1 MNLSSVIACSK
12 LLKGTSDPR
21 VLEQACGILRN
32 LSTNNM
38 AAGQICNEGAVDA
51 ITALLKNEDAKVVEQ
66 AAGTLRNVSANKDL
80 RAAIVQA
87 GALPLLIDL
96 LSHVDEKV
104 QEQAVLHCAI
114 FQTLSNNHD
123 FIINQRTKY
132 IPSPLVR
139 NPQNQ
144 NPFST
149 VVMESR
155 LCLLLATAAFV
166 ACPALWWHRARRQV
180 EQRARGLASPR

>member
-1 MNLSSVIACSK
+1 MHSSSLLSSSLTFHSQVKLMNLSSVIACSK
-12 LLKGTSDPR
+12 LLTSDPR

-38 AAGQICNEGAVDA
+38 AAGQICNEGAVEA
-51 ITALLKNEDAKVVEQ
+51 TTALLKNEDAKVVEQ

-104 QEQAVLHCAI
+104 QEQAGVALHN
-114 FQTLSNNHD
+114 LSD
-123 FIINQRTKY
+123 
-132 IPSPLVR
+132 
-139 NPQNQ
+139 
-144 NPFST
+144 T
-149 VVMESR
+149 VK
-155 LCLLLATAAFV
+155 
-166 ACPALWWHRARRQV
+166 
-180 EQRARGLASPR
+180 

>member
-1 MNLSSVIACSK
+1 MHSLLFFVPHFIFFPQVKLMNLSSVIACAK

-38 AAGQICNEGAVDA
+38 AAGQICNEGAVEA
-51 ITALLKNEDAKVVEQ
+51 TTALLKNEDAKVVEQ

-104 QEQAVLHCAI
+104 QEQAGVALRN
-114 FQTLSNNHD
+114 LSD
-123 FIINQRTKY
+123 
-132 IPSPLVR
+132 
-139 NPQNQ
+139 
-144 NPFST
+144 T
-149 VVMESR
+149 VK
-155 LCLLLATAAFV
+155 
-166 ACPALWWHRARRQV
+166 
-180 EQRARGLASPR
+180 